1 MSRARHWPIILLDGP
16 AEGKCP
22 IDYRGSPDN
31 SDNILL
37 EKIMAEEATLETKIK
52 ECLDEL
58 RPMLQR
64 DGGDMELVEIDG
76 KLVKLRLQGACRG
89 CPGARMTLKNGVE
102 ARLKATVADEIEVV
116 AVE

>member
-1 MSRARHWPIILLDGP
+1 
-16 AEGKCP
+16 
-22 IDYRGSPDN
+22 
-31 SDNILL
+31 
-37 EKIMAEEATLETKIK
+37 MAEEATFETKVK

-64 DGGDMELVEIDG
+64 DGGDMELVEIDD
-76 KLVKLRLQGACRG
+76 KTVKLRLQGACRG

-102 ARLKATVADEIEVV
+102 ARLRETVDDAIEVV